1 MSAVTADDQLPG
13 TALDGPLPD
22 GPVAVLAN
30 PTAGRGRY
38 RALLPQLLER
48 LATAGR
54 PVRLL
59 DARTPVQAQAAC
71 HAAVADGARALVV
84 VGGDG
89 TVHLA
94 LQAVAG
100 TAVPFGPVP
109 AGTGNDF
116 AIDTGFPAEPL
127 AAVDVITTALR
138 AGRTRRV
145 DLARMTAAD
154 GTQRWYG
161 AVLAAGFDAIVN
173 ERANRMRW
181 PRGPR
186 RYDLAILAELA
197 RLRPRRYTLRL
208 DGETHEVDAVLVA
221 VGNCPSYGGGM
232 RICPDADP
240 TDGLLDVVV
249 GGRFDR
255 RTLMRVKPRIY
266 RGTHVHHPLVRSY
279 RVRTVE
285 LAAEGITT
293 YADGERE
300 IDLPVT
306 ITAVPGA
313 VRLLG

>member
-1 MSAVTADDQLPG
+1 MLAVTAQDLAP
-13 TALDGPLPD
+13 P

-30 PTAGRGRY
+30 PTAGRGRH
-38 RALLPQLLER
+38 RGLLPGLLER
-48 LATAGR
+48 LADAGR

-59 DARTPVQAQAAC
+59 EAHTPAEAEAAC
-71 HAAVADGARALVV
+71 HAAVADGAGALVA

-89 TVHLA
+89 TVHRA

-116 AIDTGFPAEPL
+116 AVDTGFPADPL
-127 AAVDVITTALR
+127 AAVGVIAAALR
-138 AGRTRRV
+138 EGRSRPV
-145 DLARMTAAD
+145 DLARMTGAD
-154 GTQRWYG
+154 GGDRWYG

-186 RYDLAILAELA
+186 RYDLAILVELA

-208 DGETHEVDAVLVA
+208 DGEEQQVDAVLVA
-221 VGNCPSYGGGM
+221 VGNCASYGGGM

-240 TDGLLDVVV
+240 TDSVHDVVV

-266 RGTHVHHPLVRSY
+266 QGTHVEHPLVRSY
-279 RVRTVE
+279 RARTVE

-293 YADGERE
+293 YADGERAL
-300 IDLPVT
+300 DLPVR
-306 ITAVPGA
+306 ITAVPRA
-313 VRLLG
+313 VRLLR

>member
-1 MSAVTADDQLPG
+1 VLAVTAHDPVP
-13 TALDGPLPD
+13 T

-30 PTAGRGRY
+30 PTAGRGRH
-38 RALLPQLLER
+38 RALLPRLLDR
-48 LATAGR
+48 LAAGGR
-54 PVRLL
+54 PVSLL
-59 DARTPVQAQAAC
+59 AAGTPDEAEAAC
-71 HAAVADGARALVV
+71 HAAVAGGAGALVA

-89 TVHLA
+89 TVHRA

-116 AIDTGFPAEPL
+116 AVDTGFPADPL
-127 AAVDVITTALR
+127 AAADVIAAALR
-138 AGRTRRV
+138 DGRSRPV
-145 DLARMTAAD
+145 DLARLTGPD
-154 GTQRWYG
+154 GAGRWYG

-186 RYDLAILAELA
+186 RYDLAILVELA
-197 RLRPRRYTLRL
+197 RLRPRRYRLRL
-208 DGETHEVDAVLVA
+208 DDELHEVDAVLVA
-221 VGNCPSYGGGM
+221 VGNCASYGGGM

-249 GGRFDR
+249 GGQFDR

-266 RGTHVHHPLVRSY
+266 RGTHVTHPLVRSY
-279 RVRTVE
+279 RARTVE
-285 LAAEGITT
+285 LTAEGITG
-293 YADGERE
+293 YADGERAL
-300 IDLPVT
+300 DLPVR

-313 VRLLG
+313 VRLLR

>member
-1 MSAVTADDQLPG
+1 MLAVTAHDHAPS
-13 TALDGPLPD
+13 

-30 PTAGRGRY
+30 PTAGRGRH
-38 RALLPQLLER
+38 RGLLPALLDR
-48 LATAGR
+48 LGAAGR
-54 PVRLL
+54 PVELL
-59 DARTPVQAQAAC
+59 SAATPDEAEAAC
-71 HAAVADGARALVV
+71 RSAVAAGAGALVA

-89 TVHLA
+89 TVHRA

-100 TAVPFGPVP
+100 TAVGFGPVP

-116 AIDTGFPAEPL
+116 AVDTGFPADPL
-127 AAVDVITTALR
+127 AAAGVIAAALR
-138 AGRTRRV
+138 EGRSRPV
-145 DLARMTAAD
+145 DLARMTGPGGAE
-154 GTQRWYG
+154 RWYG

-173 ERANRMRW
+173 ERANRMRR

-186 RYDLAILAELA
+186 RYDLAILVELA

-208 DGETHEVDAVLVA
+208 DGVAQQFDAVLVA
-221 VGNCPSYGGGM
+221 VGNCASYGGGM

-266 RGTHVHHPLVRSY
+266 QGTHVTHPLVRSY
-279 RVRTVE
+279 RARTVE

-293 YADGERE
+293 YADGERAL
-300 IDLPVT
+300 DLPVR
-306 ITAVPGA
+306 ITAVPAA
-313 VRLLG
+313 VRLLR